1 MLDNDFAASFND
13 MFERIHKCGTAV
25 VMPAGN
31 LGKSD
36 SESAIE
42 DGTASP
48 IASLSRVISVSSAIL
63 KEGSKS
69 IV

>member
-1 MLDNDFAASFND
+1 

-31 LGKSD
+31 LGKAD

-48 IASLSRVISVSSAIL
+48 IASLSRVISVSSAEGKNNYSPFSFIMM
-63 KEGSKS
+63 KE
-69 IV
+69 